1 MRGSRVN
8 CSGSLGSLGSF
19 LIVVCCLLSPV
30 MALAQTEPGPP
41 PLSTE
46 LPPLPPINPAL
57 PTLFLIGDSTVKVGT
72 PGQMGWGEAIGAFF
86 DLSRINIVNYARG
99 GRSSRTFLSEGL
111 WNRVL
116 NAVRP
121 GDFVIIQFGHNDG
134 GELFTTTR
142 PRGSLP
148 GVGDD
153 TREGIVEMTGQ
164 FEVVRS
170 FGWYVKKYV
179 SDTRERGGTPI
190 VCSLVPRRIW
200 KDGKIV
206 RDERAAWARDA
217 ARLSAA
223 PFVDL
228 NDIVALRYE
237 EMGPDA
243 VMKLFADDHTH
254 TNQAGALYNAGA
266 VIQGLK
272 RLRSPL
278 TQFLTDPSLP
288 Q

>member
-1 MRGSRVN
+1 MARSTRATDV
-8 CSGSLGSLGSF
+8 
-19 LIVVCCLLSPV
+19 IVKAVGVAVCVLL
-30 MALAQTEPGPP
+30 ALPGDLRAQTQPGPP
-41 PLSTE
+41 PLSTG

-99 GRSSRTFLSEGL
+99 GRSSRTFMSEGL

-116 NAVRP
+116 TALRP
-121 GDFVIIQFGHNDG
+121 GDFVVIQFGHNDG

-153 TREGIVEMTGQ
+153 TREGVVQMTGQ
-164 FEVVRS
+164 FEVVRT
-170 FGWYVKKYV
+170 FGWYLKKYV
-179 SDTRERGGTPI
+179 SDTRDRGGIPI

-217 ARLSAA
+217 ARLSGAA
-223 PFVDL
+223 FVDL

-243 VMKLFADDHTH
+243 VLKLFADDHTH
-254 TNQAGALYNAGA
+254 TNQSGALYNAGA

-272 RLRSPL
+272 RLRSSL
-278 TQFLTDPSLP
+278 TAYLIDPS
-288 Q
+288 

>member
-1 MRGSRVN
+1 
-8 CSGSLGSLGSF
+8 
-19 LIVVCCLLSPV
+19 
-30 MALAQTEPGPP
+30 MASAQTPQGPP

-57 PTLFLIGDSTVKVGT
+57 PTLFLIGDSTVRVGT

-116 NAVRP
+116 NALRP

-153 TREGIVEMTGQ
+153 TREGIVQMTGQ
-164 FEVVRS
+164 FEVVRT
-170 FGWYVKKYV
+170 FGWYLKKYV
-179 SDTRERGGTPI
+179 SDTRERGGIPI

-206 RDERAAWARDA
+206 RDERSAWARDA
-217 ARLSAA
+217 ARLSGGT
-223 PFVDL
+223 FVDL

-272 RLRSPL
+272 RVRSAL